1 MEAAV
6 NKFQERFY
14 LILTGIFIA
23 SLVACNLIFQK
34 FFTWNFLGITFEL
47 SVGIIAYPVTFIVT
61 DLISEL
67 YGKRRA
73 NQVVLS
79 GFFASIFT
87 TLLVMVSINATTV
100 EWSPI
105 DSETFTRV
113 FGLTGPAFFASM
125 VAYLTAQL
133 IDVRI
138 FHFWKRLTKGKYL
151 WLRNNASTMFS
162 QLVDTSVI
170 LLILCS
176 FKGPF
181 MIEFDS
187 LSIDNL
193 QLIKSTLN
201 SDCDSDYS
209 HILDK
214 LPEEQELDK
223 ISKDNPLRL
232 EHKFSSK
239 DKANNLFSKLSIKES
254 SVIQVP
260 VIDWKDFYSLLW
272 MGWLFKVLVALF
284 DTPII
289 YFALWAL
296 RDKIQPT
303 SYLEEN

>member
-1 MEAAV
+1 MM
-6 NKFQERFY
+6 NDFQERLY
-14 LILTGIFIA
+14 LIFTGIFIA

-34 FFTWNFLGITFEL
+34 FFTWNFLGLNFEL
-47 SVGIIAYPVTFIVT
+47 SVGIIAYPVTFLVT

-67 YGKRRA
+67 YGQKRA
-73 NQVVLS
+73 NQVVVA

-87 TLLVMVSINATTV
+87 TLLVMVAMNATAV

-105 DSETFTRV
+105 DSETFTKV

-170 LLILCS
+170 LIILCS
-176 FKGPF
+176 AGV
-181 MIEFDS
+181 IEW
-187 LSIDNL
+187 
-193 QLIKSTLN
+193 
-201 SDCDSDYS
+201 
-209 HILDK
+209 
-214 LPEEQELDK
+214 E
-223 ISKDNPLRL
+223 R
-232 EHKFSSK
+232 
-239 DKANNLFSKLSIKES
+239 
-254 SVIQVP
+254 
-260 VIDWKDFYSLLW
+260 FYSLGM
-272 MGWLFKVLVALF
+272 MGWLFKVLVALI

-296 RDKIQPT
+296 KDKIKPT
-303 SYLEEN
+303 SYLGEH